1 MTIEEPKNICAKE
14 NILHLHMLRI
24 HLWSLVIEDQ
34 TFDVIFQDCLA
45 N

>member
-14 NILHLHMLRI
+14 NILHLLMLR
-24 HLWSLVIEDQ
+24 HLLSLVIEDQ
-34 TFDVIFQDCLA
+34 AFDVIFQDCLA